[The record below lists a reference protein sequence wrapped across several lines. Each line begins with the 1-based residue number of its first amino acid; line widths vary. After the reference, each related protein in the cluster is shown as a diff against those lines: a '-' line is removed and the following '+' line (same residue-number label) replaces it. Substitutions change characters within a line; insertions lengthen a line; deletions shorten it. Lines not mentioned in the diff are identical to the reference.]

1 MRSSREYSLE
11 ENKYYK
17 TSGLR
22 TDMSEGNDGGTT
34 WRSVDAVKTSC
45 RILEELYEMDEA
57 GVTELADRLDVSK
70 AGVHSHLA
78 TLREEE
84 FVVKDGDK
92 YKLSLRFLDFG
103 EVAKRDI
110 DVYDVVETEVARLS
124 ERTGEVA
131 QFMIEEH
138 GWGIYIA
145 KERGESGVKT
155 AAYVG
160 ARKHLHC
167 TGVGKAILANLPR
180 DQVDEIIEKR
190 GLPAKTENTITD
202 REELYEE
209 LESIRSAGVAF
220 DDEEILHGVRCV
232 AVPVVSQRKGLL
244 GAISI
249 SGPTSRLKGDYFR
262 DELPDIVTDSSNVIQ
277 INAEQL

>member
-1 MRSSREYSLE
+1 M
-11 ENKYYK
+11 NDG
-17 TSGLR
+17 T
-22 TDMSEGNDGGTT
+22 DGGTP

-45 RILEELYEMDEA
+45 TILEELYQLNEA
-57 GVTELADRLDVSK
+57 GVTELAERLDISK

-78 TLREEE
+78 TLQEEE
-84 FVVKDGDK
+84 FVVKNGDK
-92 YKLSLRFLDFG
+92 YQLSLRFLDFG
-103 EVAKRDI
+103 EVAKRNI
-110 DVYDVVETEVARLS
+110 DVYDVVETEVSKLS

-131 QFMIEEH
+131 QFMVEEH

-145 KERGESGVKT
+145 KERGESGVRT

-180 DQVDEIIEKR
+180 ERVDDIIDKR
-190 GLPAKTENTITD
+190 GLPPKTENTITD

-209 LESIRSAGVAF
+209 LESIRSAGVSV

-249 SGPTSRLKGDYFR
+249 SGPTSRLKGEYF
-262 DELPDIVTDSSNVIQ
+262 DEELPDIVSDSSNVIQ